1 MNTSYN
7 TKNTSLILFERQN
20 ISNMFFNNYN
30 SVKKTIPAKDEKP
43 LPEVLFI
50 TSYPPRECGI
60 ATYTSD
66 LINTIQEKFC
76 ESFSLKVCA
85 LEAENEIYNYN
96 TDVKYVIESSN
107 KNAYRELADKI
118 NNDSCIEIVLIE
130 HEFGLF
136 VERENEFTTFLTE
149 LRKPIIVAFHT
160 VLPHPSESLK
170 ARVKHIADNSRE
182 VIVMTNQSARILAN
196 DYEVTANKI
205 AVIPHGTHLVPHLDK
220 TELKEKYNLAGRK
233 IMSTFGL
240 LSEGK
245 SIETTLDAL
254 PEIIKTDERVL
265 FLVIGKT
272 HPTVK
277 KEQGERYRN
286 LLLDKV
292 NSLGLQNHVR
302 FINQYLPLPELL
314 EYLQLTDIYVFSSKD
329 RNQAVSGTFS
339 YAVSCGCAIISTPIP
354 HAREVL
360 NDDSGIIVDFENP
373 VQLAEAARLLLS
385 NNELSAGMRSNG
397 LHKIA
402 SSAWENTAVA
412 HALLF
417 HRTMGNTTPLHYNL
431 PAINLNHIK
440 QLTTEF
446 GIIQFSKMNRP
457 DIESGYTLDD
467 NARAL
472 IAMCMHY
479 ELTGDEADLKLITT
493 YYHFIEHCLD
503 NDGYFLNY
511 VDKHKNFTVQNYS
524 TNLADSN
531 GRAIWALGYLIA
543 QPNLPLALIAKATEL
558 MAIAVLKIN
567 KMYSTRAMA
576 FTIKGLYY
584 YNKKWRDTESI
595 ELINVLANRLVQ
607 MYKHEST
614 NGWEWFESYLTY
626 ANSALPEAMLM
637 AGLATDKPVY
647 RDIAFESMDFLL
659 SNTFNENGIK
669 VISNKSW
676 LHKGKEAAHFG
687 EQPID
692 VAYTILALN
701 LFYEATKKPGYLTKM
716 EQAFNWFLGQNHLGQ
731 IVYNPCTG
739 GCYDG
744 LEEAH
749 INLNQGAESTIS
761 YLLSRLTVEPH
772 LTRQPTVQKAK
783 RDLSKQVA

>member
-1 MNTSYN
+1 MNNASYN
-7 TKNTSLILFERQN
+7 TKNTGLIIFERPN
-20 ISNMFFNNYN
+20 LSKVFSNKY
-30 SVKKTIPAKDEKP
+30 SPVKRVLTVEEKKAT
-43 LPEVLFI
+43 PEVLFI

-76 ESFSLKVCA
+76 QSFSLKVCA
-85 LEAENEIYNYN
+85 LETENEISNYN
-96 TDVKYVIESSN
+96 SDVKYIIEKSN
-107 KNAYRELADKI
+107 KKAYSELADKI
-118 NNDSCIEIVLIE
+118 NNDSLIEIVLIE

-136 VERENEFTTFLTE
+136 IERENEFNTFLSE
-149 LRKPIIVAFHT
+149 LCKPIIVTFHT

-170 ARVKHIADNSRE
+170 AKVKHIVDKSRNI
-182 VIVMTNQSARILAN
+182 IVMTNQSARILAN
-196 DYEVTANKI
+196 DYEIPANKI
-205 AVIPHGTHLVPHLDK
+205 SVIPHGTHLVPHLDK
-220 TELKEKYNLAGRK
+220 NELKEKYNLAGRK
-233 IMSTFGL
+233 IISTFGL

-245 SIETTLDAL
+245 SIETTLNAL
-254 PEIIKTDERVL
+254 PEIIKTDNSVL

-277 KEQGERYRN
+277 KEQGEQYRN
-286 LLLDKV
+286 LLQDKV
-292 NSLGLQNHVR
+292 NNLGLQNNVL
-302 FINQYLPLPELL
+302 FINNYLPLPELL

-360 NDDSGIIVDFENP
+360 NDDSGIIVDFENSA
-373 VQLAEAARLLLS
+373 QLREAIKLLL
-385 NNELSAGMRSNG
+385 NDNELSTGMRSNG
-397 LHKIA
+397 LYKIA
-402 SSAWENTAVA
+402 STAWENTAVA

-417 HRTMGNTTPLHYNL
+417 HKTMEQTTTLHYNL

-440 QLTTEF
+440 QMTTDV
-446 GIIQFSKMNRP
+446 GMIQFSKINRP
-457 DIESGYTLDD
+457 DIDSGYTLDD

-472 IAMCMHY
+472 IALCMHY
-479 ELTGDEADLKLITT
+479 ELTGDEADLKMITT
-493 YYHFIEHCLD
+493 YYQFIQYCLD

-511 VDKHKNFTVQNYS
+511 VDKHKNFTSQNYS

-531 GRAIWALGYLIA
+531 GRAIWALGYLISQA
-543 QPNLPLALIAKATEL
+543 NLPTALTEEAIEL
-558 MAIAVLKIN
+558 MATAVLKVN

-584 YNKKWRDTESI
+584 YNKKYPNTESVI
-595 ELINVLANRLVQ
+595 LIKILANRLVQ
-607 MYKHEST
+607 MYKHESS

-637 AGLATDKPVY
+637 ASLATGNMVY
-647 RDIAFESMDFLL
+647 RDIAFESMEFLL
-659 SNTFNENGIK
+659 SNTFNDNGIK

-676 LHKGKEAAHFG
+676 MHKGKEAAHFG

-701 LFYEATKKPGYLTKM
+701 LFYETTQKQSYLTKM
-716 EQAFNWFLGQNHLGQ
+716 ELAFNWFLGQNHLNQ

-744 LEEAH
+744 LEETH
-749 INLNQGAESTIS
+749 INLNQGAESTLS
-761 YLLSRLTVEPH
+761 YLLSRLTVEQY
-772 LTRQPTVQKAK
+772 LTRQPDILKAK
-783 RDLSKQVA
+783 SSFSK

>member
-1 MNTSYN
+1 MNNTSYN
-7 TKNTSLILFERQN
+7 TKNTGLILFERQN
-20 ISNMFFNNYN
+20 ISNIFSNHYTP
-30 SVKKTIPAKDEKP
+30 VKKVVPVQEKKTI
-43 LPEVLFI
+43 PEVLFI

-76 ESFSLKVCA
+76 QSFSLKVCA
-85 LEAENEIYNYN
+85 LEAENEIYDYN
-96 TDVKYVIESSN
+96 NDVKYVIESTN
-107 KNAYRELADKI
+107 KEAYSELADKI
-118 NNDSCIEIVLIE
+118 NNDALIEVVLIE

-136 VERENEFTTFLTE
+136 IEREQEFNTFLAE

-160 VLPHPSESLK
+160 VLPHPSEDLK
-170 ARVKHIADNSRE
+170 AKVKYIVNNCRE

-196 DYEVTANKI
+196 DYEIAAHKI

-220 TELKEKYNLAGRK
+220 NELKEKYDLSGRK
-233 IMSTFGL
+233 ILSTFGL

-254 PEIIKTDERVL
+254 PEIIKTDDSVL

-277 KEQGERYRN
+277 KEQGEKYRD

-292 NSLGLQNHVR
+292 NSLGLQNNVL
-302 FINQYLPLPELL
+302 FINKYLPLPELL

-339 YAVSCGCAIISTPIP
+339 YAVSCGCPIISTPIP

-360 NDDSGIIVDFENP
+360 NDDSGIIVDFENSA
-373 VQLAEAARLLLS
+373 QLGEAVTRLLN
-385 NNELSAGMRSNG
+385 NNELSADMRSNG

-417 HRTMGNTTPLHYNL
+417 YKTIGQITPLQYNL

-440 QLTTEF
+440 QLTTEV
-446 GIIQFSKMNRP
+446 GMIQFSKMNRP
-457 DIESGYTLDD
+457 DIDSGYTLDD

-472 IAMCMHY
+472 IAICMHY
-479 ELTGDEADLKLITT
+479 ELTGDEADLKLIAT
-493 YYHFIEHCLD
+493 YYDFIAYCLD

-511 VDKHKNFTVQNYS
+511 VDKHKNFTSQNYS

-543 QPNLPLALIAKATEL
+543 QPNLPVALTEQAIEL
-558 MAIAVLKIN
+558 MSAALLKVN

-584 YNKKWRDTESI
+584 YNKKYPNTESVV
-595 ELINVLANRLVQ
+595 LIKTLANRLVQ
-607 MYKHEST
+607 MYKHESS

-637 AGLATDKPVY
+637 AGLATENTLY

-676 LHKGKEAAHFG
+676 MHKGKESAHFG

-701 LFYEATKKPGYLTKM
+701 LFYETTKKPGYLTKM
-716 EQAFNWFLGQNHLGQ
+716 ELAFNWFLGQNHLNQ

-744 LEEAH
+744 LEELH

-772 LTRQPTVQKAK
+772 LTRQPNMQKAK
-783 RDLSKQVA
+783 RGFSN